1 MILHMKRIQFKQ
13 KVYNEYL
20 LHNNEKYQVIH
31 KDGDTKWAVRIGN
44 KGLVGGPVLKF
55 VNGFVV

>member
-1 MILHMKRIQFKQ
+1 MKRIQFKQ

-20 LHNNEKYQVIH
+20 LHNNDKYQVIH
-31 KDGDTKWAVRIGN
+31 KDGETKWAVRIGS

>member
-1 MILHMKRIQFKQ
+1 MILTMKRIQIKQ
-13 KVYNEYL
+13 KIYNEYL
-20 LHNNEKYQVIH
+20 SYKNEKYQVVH
-31 KDGDTKWAVRIGN
+31 KDGETKWAVRIGS

>member
-1 MILHMKRIQFKQ
+1 MKRIQIKQ
-13 KVYNEYL
+13 KIYNEYL
-20 LHNNEKYQVIH
+20 SYKNEKYQVVH
-31 KDGDTKWAVRIGN
+31 KDGEIKWAVRIGS